1 MGPVLSPGWQQQ
13 QKEFLVSVV
22 VIPNVL
28 HWACCSVLDVSVKL
42 PTHVS
47 ARAVCSWMLRLVW
60 SQGWGHACAFLT
72 CSQVML
78 RSPVC
83 STQFRRDPQLWLPT
97 LTVIAEM
104 PGTHSKILLPG
115 FCLQRFKSI
124 GLGNRLGNRFFK
136 APEANLL
143 CSYD

>member
-13 QKEFLVSVV
+13 QEESLVSVV

-28 HWACCSVLDVSVKL
+28 HWTCCSVLDVSAKL

-47 ARAVCSWMLRLVW
+47 ARAVCPLMLRLMW

-72 CSQVML
+72 WSQVIL
-78 RSPVC
+78 QSPVC
-83 STQFRRDPQLWLPT
+83 STQVRRDPQLWLPT
-97 LTVIAEM
+97 LTVVAEM
-104 PGTHSKILLPG
+104 PGTCSKILLPG
-115 FCLQRFKSI
+115 FCLQKFKSTH
-124 GLGNRLGNRFFK
+124 LGNCLGSRFFK

-143 CSYD
+143 CSHG